1 MHLHFLWGFSGVEHR
16 DEYQFAGTGMHD
28 DEIKR
33 VMSAQGKE
41 AQIRELRVCRLRLV
55 DEVHKKQQELDKL
68 DYLIGSVLKEKA

>member
-1 MHLHFLWGFSGVEHR
+1 MDHR
-16 DEYQFAGTGMHD
+16 DKFQFAGTGMHD

-33 VMSAQGKE
+33 VISAQGKE

-68 DYLIGSVLKEKA
+68 DYLIGSVLKEKTYI